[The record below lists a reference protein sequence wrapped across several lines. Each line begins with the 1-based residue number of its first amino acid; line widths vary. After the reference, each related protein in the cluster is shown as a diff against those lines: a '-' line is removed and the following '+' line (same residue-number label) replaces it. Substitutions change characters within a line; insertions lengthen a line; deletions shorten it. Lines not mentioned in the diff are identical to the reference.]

1 MISPDRQKTKQ
12 TLRELAR
19 TDLFF
24 LLAFILRRRDVRRAL
39 LIPRRAEFILS
50 RCKEVQAAPDGFLD
64 LWAREHY
71 KSTIITFAKTI
82 QDILINPEITVGI
95 FSHTRPNAK
104 KFLSQIAYEFETNV
118 LLKWLFDDI
127 LFDNPSRESS
137 RWSLDEGIIVKRK
150 GNPKEA
156 TVSAYGLVDGMPTGA
171 HFTHRIYDDVVVP
184 ASVTTPEQIKK
195 TTEAWE
201 MSDNLGSEGG
211 VERYIGTRY
220 TLFDTYSV
228 MISRGIQ
235 VRKYTATHNNRL
247 DGKPVLF
254 SEKYWAHKLK
264 TQSRKTL
271 AAQMMQNPMADTDA
285 TFQILWLRSYD
296 VRPRIMNVVVLC
308 DPSRGRHKKSDQTAM
323 PVLGLAASGKTYL
336 LDGYCHRMT
345 LSQRW
350 SSLRDLH
357 MKWSKEMGIQTID
370 VGYERYGAQ
379 SDDEYFQE
387 RMLAE
392 KYPFQ
397 IKELNWT
404 LEGTAGLQGKVA
416 RVERLE
422 PDFRNSRFFLPLT
435 VWKEGKPHTWKV
447 DDDPESNTYQTII
460 WEEFMGATKNQIRA
474 LETGSGDLICRAIKR
489 LDNENQV
496 YDLTERFI
504 EEYLSFPFGG
514 HDDLIDATSRID
526 DMDVLPPAAISQSDT
541 DPRTYIDS

>member
-1 MISPDRQKTKQ
+1 MQDLEKKKK
-12 TLRELAR
+12 TLRHLCL

-24 LLAFILRRRDVRRAL
+24 LVAFVLRRTDMRRAL
-39 LIPRRAEFILS
+39 LIPRRAEFILA
-50 RCKEVQAAPDGFLD
+50 RCREVQAEPDGYLD

-82 QDILINPEITVGI
+82 QDVLSNPEITVGI

-104 KFLSQIAYEFETNV
+104 KFLGQITHEFENNE
-118 LLKWLFDDI
+118 LLKWIFDDI
-127 LFDNPSRESS
+127 LWEKPRLEAP

-156 TVSAYGLVDGMPTGA
+156 TISAYGLVDGMPTGA
-171 HFTHRIYDDVVVP
+171 HFSHRIYDDVVVP

-220 TLFDTYSV
+220 ILYDTYSV
-228 MISRGIQ
+228 MIAKGIK
-235 VRKYTATHNNRL
+235 VRIHTATHNSRL
-247 DGKPVLF
+247 DGNPVLF
-254 SEKYWAHKLK
+254 SEKYWAHKKK
-264 TQSRKTL
+264 TQSRKIL
-271 AAQMMQNPMADTDA
+271 AAQMMQNPLADEDA
-285 TFQILWLRSYD
+285 TFSVLWLKSYE
-296 VRPRIMNVVVLC
+296 VRPRIMNVVILC
-308 DPSRGRHKKSDQTAM
+308 DPSRGRHKKSDNTAI
-323 PVLGLAASGKTYL
+323 PVIGIAASAKRYL

-350 SSLRDLH
+350 TAIRDLH
-357 MKWSKEMGIQTID
+357 QKWSKEPGVQTID

-387 RMLAE
+387 RMLIE

-397 IKELNWT
+397 MKELNWT
-404 LEGTAGLQGKVA
+404 FEGTAGEQGKKA

-422 PDFRNSRFFLPLT
+422 PHFRNSRFFLPLSVWRDGRPFVWSIDDNPDSKT
-435 VWKEGKPHTWKV
+435 YQQIIWKEF
-447 DDDPESNTYQTII
+447 E
-460 WEEFMGATKNQIRA
+460 GATKNQIRA
-474 LETGSGDLICRAIKR
+474 LESGSGDLICRAIKR
-489 LDNENQV
+489 LDSEKQS
-496 YDLTERFI
+496 YDLTQRFI
-504 EEYLSFPFGG
+504 EEYISFPFGG
-514 HDDLIDATSRID
+514 HDDLIDATSRFE
-526 DMDVLPPAAISQSDT
+526 DMEVLPPMALSKTDT